1 MRAVISV
8 CPQSYMNSA
17 KLTASV
23 TVYVGNSSLTHL
35 SRPDGV
41 YIKDIC
47 VPAAH
52 LRWSSARPRE
62 NHSELFLSYILLL
75 LCTLHLH
82 SMSISTH
89 DQLSSSKPFVSCP
102 DAFHFLKHFQMAV
115 IIERKNTIFFSLKSL
130 RLKL

>member
-23 TVYVGNSSLTHL
+23 TVYVGDSSLTHL

-52 LRWSSARPRE
+52 LTWSSARPRE
-62 NHSELFLSYILLL
+62 NHSDFFFKLYSFV
-75 LCTLHLH
+75 TLYLAFALH
-82 SMSISTH
+82 VNF
-89 DQLSSSKPFVSCP
+89 DK
-102 DAFHFLKHFQMAV
+102 
-115 IIERKNTIFFSLKSL
+115 
-130 RLKL
+130 